1 MTNRKNL
8 KCIITFSAVSGCLD
22 SVSDSD
28 STSFPNV
35 GSAIRETE
43 INFEKFHVRHL
54 VGFLFFS
61 SSFFLSP
68 LKFSSLVVCFA
79 EAKAA
84 PSHSKMLNGTL
95 TGRKIQQTQTNIQ
108 HSSNIHIQL
117 ACAYIEPHVVDMH
130 Y

>member
-22 SVSDSD
+22 SDSD

-54 VGFLFFS
+54 VGFLFF
-61 SSFFLSP
+61 FSP

-95 TGRKIQQTQTNIQ
+95 QGRDINPTDVQL
-108 HSSNIHIQL
+108 SSNIHIQL
-117 ACAYIEPHVVDMH
+117 ACAYIEPLVVDMR